1 MIVKVYEIKSGDI
14 IGFNPQMLSSRSIES
29 FIEMAKLGVKII
41 HFTSNGYIYRKGIIW
56 KIK

>member
-14 IGFNPQMLSSRSIES
+14 IGFNPQTLSSRSIES

-41 HFTSNGYIYRKGIIW
+41 NFTSDGYIYI
-56 KIK
+56 